1 MRENL
6 KGRQLVAWRC
16 MCASGFFRGG
26 GGGGTDLRLVREQ
39 PYIVWFIT
47 IIELTPQIH
56 HITGPIY
63 NIIN

>member
-6 KGRQLVAWRC
+6 KGRRL
-16 MCASGFFRGG
+16 CASGFFRGG
-26 GGGGTDLRLVREQ
+26 GGGGERLDVREQ
-39 PYIVWFIT
+39 RYSVWFIT